1 MPVVFGIGAAGEP
14 SGAGGDRAGAG
25 AGPRAPMSPD
35 CHYAGTAGSV
45 ILGGVLPQGLTATCR
60 PAAAVRE
67 EDLQQWKL
75 LERFR
80 AALAEQVHRAGGLT
94 GTWADPRRQTQL
106 ADYLSLYL
114 FGLFNPVVRTMRGL
128 CEASALPRVQAEVC
142 SRPVSLGSFSEA
154 QAVVDAELLRALFAE
169 LAAASRPDASRL
181 AGLTGRELVVDSTVW
196 QVLPRMAWAF
206 WRAHS
211 SSPACGPDHAVRL
224 HVHFDL
230 ARLQVRRAELT
241 PAKVCEREAWERM
254 ARSGE
259 LYIGDRYYSYDYSKL
274 GRLQQREV
282 DFIVRL
288 RLDTQWV
295 VEQEEPLTAAD
306 AAAGAIWAGTVRLGK
321 AGEGPRVRVIR
332 LLGQEENILLATT
345 LAAAVAAPE
354 LLALLYRHRW
364 QVELFFRWLKCILGC
379 RHWLAESPRGVALQ
393 VYLALI
399 AAQLLV
405 LYGGQRPNRRQME
418 AIQFYLMGWCDERQ
432 LLAQLQ
438 RGAPKAKKA

>member
-1 MPVVFGIGAAGEP
+1 MTTTGLAATRRPPV
-14 SGAGGDRAGAG
+14 S
-25 AGPRAPMSPD
+25 
-35 CHYAGTAGSV
+35 
-45 ILGGVLPQGLTATCR
+45 
-60 PAAAVRE
+60 VRE

-80 AALAEQVHRAGGLT
+80 AALDEQVQRAGGLQ

-128 CEASALPRVQAEVC
+128 CEASALPRVQSDVC
-142 SRPVSLGSFSEA
+142 SRAVSLGSFSEA
-154 QAVVDAELLRALFAE
+154 QALVDPELLGALFAE
-169 LAAASRPDASRL
+169 LAAASRPDAPQL

-206 WRAHS
+206 WRRHS
-211 SSPACGPDHAVRL
+211 GSNGGPDHAVRL

-230 ARLQVRRAELT
+230 ARMQVRRAELT

-254 ARSGE
+254 ARPGE

-274 GRLQQREV
+274 GRLQLRDV
-282 DFIVRL
+282 GFIVRL

-295 VEQEEPLTAAD
+295 VEQEETLSPADLAAN
-306 AAAGAIWAGTVRLGK
+306 AIWAGTVRLGK
-321 AGEGPRVRVIR
+321 AGEGPRVRVIS
-332 LLGQEENILLATT
+332 LSGETENILLATT
-345 LAAAVAAPE
+345 LSAQEAAPE

-364 QVELFFRWLKCILGC
+364 QVEMFFRWLKCILGC

-399 AAQLLV
+399 AGQLLV
-405 LYGGQRPNRRQME
+405 LYSGQRPNRRQME
-418 AIQFYLMGWCDERQ
+418 AIQFYLMGWSDERE
-432 LLAQLQ
+432 LLAQLK
-438 RGAPKAKKA
+438 RCAPKAKKTA